1 MEGERPMNDYPRAD
15 WGLKRLNRAAAR
27 LRSDLNDALANVP
40 IDESLIDEARDE
52 LEEIETEIKRRG
64 DAAPTQEQAQD
75 DMICDQE
82 NRAN

>member
-1 MEGERPMNDYPRAD
+1 MNDYPRAD

>member
-1 MEGERPMNDYPRAD
+1 MNDYPRAD

-40 IDESLIDEARDE
+40 IDESLIAEARDE
-52 LEEIETEIKRRG
+52 LEEIENEIKRRG